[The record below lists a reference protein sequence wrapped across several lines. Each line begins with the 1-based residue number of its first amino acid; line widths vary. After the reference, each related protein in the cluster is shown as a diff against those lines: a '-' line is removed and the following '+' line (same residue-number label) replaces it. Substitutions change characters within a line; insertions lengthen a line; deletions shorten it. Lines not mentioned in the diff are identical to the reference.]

1 LSIAYPTRTRGRR
14 AKTNRIDGEALLRA
28 LLAYKR
34 GEPRVCAMV
43 KVPAPEE
50 EDRRRLCRERI
61 ADNDATLCQEVLN
74 IAVAQSEPEIE
85 PDGMPDGVRWKSM
98 PSIRNW
104 LHGSL

>member
-1 LSIAYPTRTRGRR
+1 MVIASFPLQTCSNVHVPHDPRLSIAYPTRTRGRR

-50 EDRRRLCRERI
+50 EDRRHLCRERKVLI
-61 ADNDATLCQEVLN
+61 A
-74 IAVAQSEPEIE
+74 
-85 PDGMPDGVRWKSM
+85 
-98 PSIRNW
+98 
-104 LHGSL
+104 SLLTMTPRTIYPKIGNC